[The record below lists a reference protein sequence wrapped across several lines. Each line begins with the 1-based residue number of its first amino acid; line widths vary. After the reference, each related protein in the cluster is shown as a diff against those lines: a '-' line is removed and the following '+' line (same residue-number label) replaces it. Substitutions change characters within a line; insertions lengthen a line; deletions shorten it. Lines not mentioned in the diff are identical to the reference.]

1 MFREEFVRKIEAE
14 MLAARQARTSGNEGR
29 ARVCARRA
37 AGHAIRGYR
46 EAIGLTNRDHSAYFL
61 LHWIASL
68 ADVDHALR
76 ASAERL
82 AARVTPEHE
91 LPHPQDPLAD
101 ADLLTEGLLQLIRS
115 RSTSLE
121 SKPGDDPARG
131 TRLG

>member
-1 MFREEFVRKIEAE
+1 VFREEFVRKIEAE
-14 MLAARQARTSGNEGR
+14 MLAARQARAAGKEGR

-46 EAIGLTNRDHSAYFL
+46 EAIGLTGPDHSAYFL

-82 AARVTPEHE
+82 AARVTPDHV

-101 ADLLTEGLLQLIRS
+101 ANLLIEGLLRLLRS
-115 RSTSLE
+115 RATASE
-121 SKPGDDPARG
+121 SKPGDDPGRAPRME
-131 TRLG
+131 